1 MFFLRVRK
9 LVSKSV
15 SLPQNK
21 NEVIL
26 TIKTPPVGGVFYD
39 AALRAAFF
47 LLLFSL
53 KQQRKEAKETS
64 LCPSD
69 QKYAVYAQNTLTSN
83 FALLASLRSSNKLR
97 T

>member
-1 MFFLRVRK
+1 MAPPFYFKTSSGASPRRV
-9 LVSKSV
+9 
-15 SLPQNK
+15 
-21 NEVIL
+21 
-26 TIKTPPVGGVFYD
+26 
-39 AALRAAFF
+39 F
-47 LLLFSL
+47 LLHLFSL
-53 KQQRKEAKETS
+53 LLQRKEAKETS